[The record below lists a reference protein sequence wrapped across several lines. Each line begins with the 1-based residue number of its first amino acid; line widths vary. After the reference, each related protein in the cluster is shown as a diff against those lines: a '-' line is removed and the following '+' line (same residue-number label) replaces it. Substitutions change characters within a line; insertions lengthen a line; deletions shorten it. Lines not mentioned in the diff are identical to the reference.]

1 MTTPTLLRQASSLA
15 KPAHQVQI
23 LETRAAE
30 SIPDFDEVL
39 ARLGLPLL
47 RAEGIEVLQVNVGKV
62 CNQTCAHCHV
72 DAGPDRREAMNRDTA
87 EACVRVLAESD
98 IATLDITGGAPE
110 MNPHFRY
117 LVREAR
123 RRGRKVVF
131 RHHVSLSPW
140 GDDFALRRTPRTSRR
155 PSPQTLQAKGPCRGR
170 NLLRPA
176 SVRCG
181 LGEPPVDT
189 MRIPPPPDSGLVR

>member
-98 IATLDITGGAPE
+98 I
-110 MNPHFRY
+110 PHKS
-117 LVREAR
+117 E
-123 RRGRKVVF
+123 GTTKDTK
-131 RHHVSLSPW
+131 STKEWNKLSNCMIKR
-140 GDDFALRRTPRTSRR
+140 A
-155 PSPQTLQAKGPCRGR
+155 
-170 NLLRPA
+170 
-176 SVRCG
+176 
-181 LGEPPVDT
+181 
-189 MRIPPPPDSGLVR
+189 I